1 MKKRTLK
8 IFSIAL
14 TLMLLLSLSAC
25 GSEKADDKEPKEE
38 EKTESVEKEKD
49 EKKDEDS
56 SAPGKVA
63 AVREIYLDDIKLS
76 IQVPEP
82 LVNSDDESTNAFHI
96 FGPNNE
102 FEIGGAICEYSESGS
117 FEKQKEG
124 NQDKG
129 KVRQNYTEV
138 EYFGFPA
145 YYNIQKYGGYK
156 GNVVIDFEDGVHHLS
171 CSINILGE
179 DGKADPEATAEMV
192 KEVLDREDVQFVF
205 ENMTKE

>member
-25 GSEKADDKEPKEE
+25 ASEKEDAKESKEE
-38 EKTESVEKEKD
+38 EKTESVEKGK
-49 EKKDEDS
+49 DS
-56 SAPGKVA
+56 SEPGKVV
-63 AVREIYLDDIKLS
+63 AVREFSLDDIKLS
-76 IQVPEP
+76 VQVPEP

-96 FGPNNE
+96 YGPDNE
-102 FEIGGAICEYSESGS
+102 FEIGGSICKYADSDS
-117 FEKQKEG
+117 FEKQKEV
-124 NQDKG
+124 NQDDG
-129 KVRQNYTEV
+129 KIIQNYTEV

-145 YYNIQKYGGYK
+145 YYNVQKYGGYK
-156 GNVVIDFEDGVHHLS
+156 GNVVIDFEDGIHLLS
-171 CSINILGE
+171 CYIKILGD

>member
-25 GSEKADDKEPKEE
+25 GGEKEEEKEPKEE

-49 EKKDEDS
+49 S
-56 SAPGKVA
+56 SAPGEVA
-63 AVREIYLDDIKLS
+63 AVREISLDDIKLS

-82 LVNSDDESTNAFHI
+82 LVNSDDASTNAFHI
-96 FGPNNE
+96 FEPNNE
-102 FEIGGAICEYSESGS
+102 FEIGGSICKYSDSES
-117 FEKQKEG
+117 FDKKKEL
-124 NQDKG
+124 NQDDG
-129 KVRQNYTEV
+129 KVLQNYTEV
-138 EYFGFPA
+138 EYFGCPA
-145 YYNIQKYGGYK
+145 YYNVQKYGGYK
-156 GNVVIDFEDGVHHLS
+156 GNVVIDFEDGVYYLS
-171 CSINILGE
+171 CYINILGE